1 MKNAVLALL
10 DRLDIPY
17 EYLQHPPAMTM
28 ADLKDM
34 DEKTGAVYMKNLF
47 LRNGS
52 GKQHYLVVVCGD
64 KRVDLKALAG
74 EIGSSRLSFAS
85 DERLMQHLKLTQGNA
100 GPFGLMNDTEKAVIT
115 VLDRDMAGKPRISFH
130 PNDNTATV
138 IISYDNLQKYLKHI
152 GASVQTAR
160 IPEGKA

>member
-10 DRLDIPY
+10 KSLNIPY

-64 KRVDLKALAG
+64 KRVDLKALVG

-85 DERLMQHLKLTQGNA
+85 DERLMKHLKLLPGSV
-100 GPFGLMNDTEKAVIT
+100 GPFGLMNDTEKAVMT
-115 VLDRDMAGKPRISFH
+115 VLDRDMVGNPRISFH

-138 IISYDNLQKYLKHI
+138 ILSYEDLQKYLKHI
-152 GASVQTAR
+152 GAKVQTVH
-160 IPEGKA
+160 IPEGEI

>member
-1 MKNAVLALL
+1 MKNAVLMLL
-10 DRLDIPY
+10 ESLNIPY

-52 GKQHYLVVVCGD
+52 GKQHYLAVICGD

-85 DERLMQHLKLTQGNA
+85 DERLMKHLKLLPGSV
-100 GPFGLMNDTEKAVIT
+100 GPFGLMNDTEKAVMT
-115 VLDRDMAGKPRISFH
+115 VLDRDMVDKPRISFH

-138 IISYDNLQKYLKHI
+138 ILSYESLQKYLKHI
-152 GASVQTAR
+152 GAKVQTVH
-160 IPEGKA
+160 IPEEEI